1 MADLLIW
8 VVAALGAVGGVILGQ
23 VWGAWKENERA
34 NGRPNAMPWK
44 TRASASRAG
53 ATRFATAAA
62 LAILLSG
69 CAATMGAGD
78 AGCASFAEARLAR
91 PPAETVAAVPPH
103 WADWIADLD
112 DRMTGTC
119 R

>member
-1 MADLLIW
+1 
-8 VVAALGAVGGVILGQ
+8 
-23 VWGAWKENERA
+23 
-34 NGRPNAMPWK
+34 MPWK
-44 TRASASRAG
+44 TGTSASSAG
-53 ATRFATAAA
+53 VPRFVTAAL
-62 LAILLSG
+62 LAILLTG

-78 AGCASFAEARLAR
+78 AGCASYAEARLAR
-91 PPAETVAAVPPH
+91 PPVETVREVPPA

>member
-1 MADLLIW
+1 M
-8 VVAALGAVGGVILGQ
+8 
-23 VWGAWKENERA
+23 
-34 NGRPNAMPWK
+34 
-44 TRASASRAG
+44 
-53 ATRFATAAA
+53 AAA
-62 LAILLSG
+62 LAIPLTG
-69 CAATMGAGD
+69 CAATMGPGD
-78 AGCASFAEARLAR
+78 AGCTSYAEARLAR

>member
-1 MADLLIW
+1 MH
-8 VVAALGAVGGVILGQ
+8 
-23 VWGAWKENERA
+23 
-34 NGRPNAMPWK
+34 WK
-44 TRASASRAG
+44 TRSNASSAG
-53 ATRFATAAA
+53 AMRFAMAAM

-69 CAATMGAGD
+69 CAATMVPGD
-78 AGCASFAEARLAR
+78 AGCISYAEARLAQ
-91 PPAETVAAVPPH
+91 PPAATVATVPPA

>member
-1 MADLLIW
+1 
-8 VVAALGAVGGVILGQ
+8 
-23 VWGAWKENERA
+23 
-34 NGRPNAMPWK
+34 MPLK
-44 TRASASRAG
+44 TRTTVLSAV
-53 ATRFATAAA
+53 ATRFVTAAA
-62 LAILLSG
+62 LAILLTG

-78 AGCASFAEARLAR
+78 AGCASYAEARLAR
-91 PPAETVAAVPPH
+91 PAAETVAEVPPD

>member
-1 MADLLIW
+1 
-8 VVAALGAVGGVILGQ
+8 
-23 VWGAWKENERA
+23 
-34 NGRPNAMPWK
+34 MPWK
-44 TRASASRAG
+44 TRTTVSSAG
-53 ATRFATAAA
+53 GMRFVTAAA
-62 LAILLSG
+62 LAILLTG

-78 AGCASFAEARLAR
+78 AGCASYAEARLAR

>member
-1 MADLLIW
+1 MH
-8 VVAALGAVGGVILGQ
+8 
-23 VWGAWKENERA
+23 WKRQ
-34 NGRPNAMPWK
+34 
-44 TRASASRAG
+44 SARSNAG
-53 ATRFATAAA
+53 ATRFVTAAT

-69 CAATMGAGD
+69 CATTTVPGD
-78 AGCASFAEARLAR
+78 AGCISYAEARLAR
-91 PPAETVAAVPPH
+91 PPAETVTQVPPA

>member
-1 MADLLIW
+1 M
-8 VVAALGAVGGVILGQ
+8 
-23 VWGAWKENERA
+23 R
-34 NGRPNAMPWK
+34 RK
-44 TRASASRAG
+44 TRTSAWSAG
-53 ATRFATAAA
+53 ATRFATAVPLA
-62 LAILLSG
+62 LLLTG

-78 AGCASFAEARLAR
+78 AGCASYAEARLAR
-91 PPAETVAAVPPH
+91 PPAETVTAVPPD